1 MGYHAVLGGDGAI
14 GGATLQAIKAR
25 GLNGKALTR
34 ADANAMKGR

>member
-25 GLNGKALTR
+25 GL
-34 ADANAMKGR
+34 DGRR